1 MRNEITVLHTGIKGT
16 PEDLLLKTKIAIQG
30 GAEFYECISGNIHFY
45 RKQDEMEYLTEC
57 EKKYGVTLK
66 GIKKR
71 IKEIREGKITHIPI

>member
-16 PEDLLLKTKIAIQG
+16 PADLLHQTKIAIQG
-30 GAEFYECISGNIHFY
+30 GAEHYECISGNIHFY
-45 RKQDEMEYLTEC
+45 RLQDEMEYLTEC